1 MAAGY
6 SWTEEDLK
14 KPEAQ
19 RSNKQFIG
27 RIVNYGTI
35 SVTGDD
41 GIGMYAVGRGSRAIN
56 HGLIDLSGKNSIGMY
71 LDQGAIGENYGTI
84 RTAPNNTKD
93 GIIGVVA
100 LNGSVI
106 KIMELF
112 L

>member
-1 MAAGY
+1 
-6 SWTEEDLK
+6 
-14 KPEAQ
+14 
-19 RSNKQFIG
+19 
-27 RIVNYGTI
+27 
-35 SVTGDD
+35 
-41 GIGMYAVGRGSRAIN
+41 MYAVGRGSRAIN

-106 KIMELF
+106 KNYWTISISGAGNTGIYKAQGGNNEGKKPCL
-112 L
+112 LYTSECIKEEEIKKIGQKI